1 QRRIDRHRRR
11 AGAIHLSPHAKHTPR
26 PRIWKSFHVITNVGT
41 RNARLGSFSR
51 IFPDLTGL
59 ASEFAFQLTA
69 KAFAHAIRDRA
80 GNAASF
86 WKAASSVIPS
96 EVEESLA
103 IQEIIRDVS
112 VRAGLAYSLNMTE
125 MRGKNTAEG
134 SGSQLREPKGMGPNP
149 PLIN

>member
-1 QRRIDRHRRR
+1 LEIIPPNYECRDAKCKAGFLFSNISRPHRPSERIRIPTHRKSVCP
-11 AGAIHLSPHAKHTPR
+11 GAT
-26 PRIWKSFHVITNVGT
+26 
-41 RNARLGSFSR
+41 
-51 IFPDLTGL
+51 
-59 ASEFAFQLTA
+59 
-69 KAFAHAIRDRA
+69 RDRA

-86 WKAASSVIPS
+86 WKEASFVIPS

-112 VRAGLAYSLNMTE
+112 TSLDMTE

-134 SGSQLREPKGMGPNP
+134 SGSHLREPKAMGPDP

>member
-1 QRRIDRHRRR
+1 M
-11 AGAIHLSPHAKHTPR
+11 
-26 PRIWKSFHVITNVGT
+26 

-86 WKAASSVIPS
+86 WKAASFVIPS

-112 VRAGLAYSLNMTE
+112 TSLDMTE
-125 MRGKNTAEG
+125 MRG
-134 SGSQLREPKGMGPNP
+134 RIPPKDLEVIYENRKEWG
-149 PLIN
+149 LIRR